1 MARPRKFDSEY
12 WIEHSGY
19 SQVGF
24 AAAVIREGVKDG
36 VSWMVVSQTG
46 DPANQ
51 IWLDTKWLSIR
62 DRSGRWIAA
71 SMSIRDA
78 RRKKIW
84 ATKRADPAHE
94 ATGEDGIHRAS
105 AERQAVKL
113 SIHGKM
119 QVSRR
124 QTAFEAS
131 MNA

>member
-19 SQVGF
+19 SRVGF
-24 AAAVIREGVKDG
+24 AAAVIREGADWLVI
-36 VSWMVVSQTG
+36 SQTG
-46 DPANQ
+46 DPVHQ
-51 IWLDTKWLSIR
+51 IWLKREWLSIR
-62 DRSGRWIAA
+62 DRGGRWIAA
-71 SMSIRDA
+71 SMPIREA
-78 RRKKIW
+78 HRKKIW
-84 ATKRADPAHE
+84 RTKRANREHE
-94 ATGEDGIHRAS
+94 QTGEDGIHRYA

-113 SIHGKM
+113 SIHGNM

>member
-19 SQVGF
+19 SRVGF

-36 VSWMVVSQTG
+36 VAWMVISQTG
-46 DPANQ
+46 DPAHQ
-51 IWLDTKWLSIR
+51 IWLKREWLSIR
-62 DRSGRWIAA
+62 DRAGRWIAA
-71 SMSIRDA
+71 SMPIREA

-84 ATKRADPAHE
+84 ATKRVDPKHE
-94 ATGEDGIHRAS
+94 QVGEDGIHRCS

-113 SIHGKM
+113 SIHGNM
-119 QVSRR
+119 QVNRR